1 MVAKLLVIGMLVV
14 IVGSL
19 FSALYFLYKD
29 QGKGTRTVKSLT
41 ARIAL
46 SITLFILLMLGFKF
60 GIISPH
66 GVGG

>member
-1 MVAKLLVIGMLVV
+1 MVAKLIVIGMLVV
-14 IVGSL
+14 IVASL

-29 QGKGTRTVKSLT
+29 KGQGTRTVKSLT

-46 SITLFILLMLGFKF
+46 SITLFILLLLGFKF

>member
-1 MVAKLLVIGMLVV
+1 MVAKLFVIGMLVI
-14 IVGSL
+14 IVASL

-29 QGKGTRTVKSLT
+29 KGQGTRTAKSLT

-46 SITLFILLMLGFKF
+46 SITLFILLLLGFKF